1 MRLLVGL
8 GNPGPRYAQT
18 RHNIG
23 FMAVDDFVRR
33 HSFGPWRTRFQGL
46 MSEGRLAGDKLL
58 VLKPQTFM
66 NLSGQSVGEVVRFFK
81 LSGDQVFVLYD
92 EIDLVPGKIKVK
104 KGGGAG
110 GHNGIRSIDAAIGPE
125 YWRVRIGVGHP
136 GHKDL
141 VHGYVLSDFAKAEQP
156 MRDKVIDEVTREL
169 PTLLEGD
176 SLAFMSHVAQA
187 LKPPRPKPKPKPQ
200 GEAPPD
206 AAQADD

>member
-8 GNPGPRYAQT
+8 GNPGQRYAQT

-46 MSEGRLAGDKLL
+46 MAEGRLAGDKLL
-58 VLKPQTFM
+58 ALKPQTFM

-81 LSGDQVFVLYD
+81 LTGDEVFVVYD
-92 EIDLVPGKIKVK
+92 EIDLTPGKVKVK
-104 KGGGAG
+104 KAGGAG
-110 GHNGIRSIDAAIGPE
+110 GHNGIRSIDAAIGPD
-125 YWRVRIGVGHP
+125 YWRVRLGVGHP

-156 MRDKVIDEVTREL
+156 LRDKVIDQVAGEL
-169 PTLLEGD
+169 PTLIAGD

-187 LKPPRPKPKPKPQ
+187 LAPPRPKAKPEDKRPP
-200 GEAPPD
+200 GEP
-206 AAQADD
+206 QADE